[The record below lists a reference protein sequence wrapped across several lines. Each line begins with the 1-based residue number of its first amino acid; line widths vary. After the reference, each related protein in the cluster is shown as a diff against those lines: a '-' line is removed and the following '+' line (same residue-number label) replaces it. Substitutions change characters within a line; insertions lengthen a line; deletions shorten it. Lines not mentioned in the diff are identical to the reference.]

1 MLYLTFEHLY
11 LFFNH
16 YSEHNFNVNLHSK
29 SDFQD
34 LRKTRNMKNKVINY
48 AIAVMLLWANT
59 IAAQEVKN
67 MTAEEVM
74 NLALQNHQQLK
85 LSEKN
90 IDITKQQTEVA
101 KLQKLPTITASTSQ
115 FYLGNALIID
125 KDFSNSTNVAMPHY
139 GSSYGVQ
146 ASQLIFKGGL
156 VKKSVELSGLREQLA
171 ALDLEKNKQDVKFL
185 VLSNYL
191 DMYKIRNQEQIYL
204 SNKKLAQERLKN
216 IQKFNQ
222 QGMVTRNEVI
232 RGELA
237 IKNLDQGILTLTN
250 NRKILNYNMDI
261 ALGLPQDTEIVPV
274 ESLEGK
280 EQGKGFEYYTQLA
293 YEHNPQL
300 KSAQTNISVAEK
312 NIEIINTD
320 KLPTL
325 SGFSGY
331 TMQRPVT
338 TRTPVLDMYSNAW
351 QAGISLSYNIDNLYK
366 TKERLK
372 LGTYQKSQAQ
382 DALMLTRQNI
392 DMVVNA
398 AYVKYEESID
408 QAKLQ
413 DDAKRLAEENYKITE
428 AKYLNQLAVQA
439 EMIDAQNQKL
449 QAELDFVNA
458 EINVLYQYYNLL
470 KSIGTL

>member
-1 MLYLTFEHLY
+1 
-11 LFFNH
+11 
-16 YSEHNFNVNLHSK
+16 
-29 SDFQD
+29 
-34 LRKTRNMKNKVINY
+34 MKNKVINY
-48 AIAVMLLWANT
+48 AMAAMLLYGSL
-59 IAAQEVKN
+59 IAAQEVRS
-67 MTAEEVM
+67 MTADEVM
-74 NLALQNHQQLK
+74 TLALQNHQQLK

-90 IDITKQQTEVA
+90 IYISKQQTEVT
-101 KLQKLPTITASTSQ
+101 KLQQLPTITASTSQ

-156 VKKSVELSGLREQLA
+156 VKKSIEMAGLREQLA
-171 ALDLEKNKQDVKFL
+171 ELDLEKNQQDVKFL

-191 DMYKIRNQEQIYL
+191 DVYKLKNQEQIFL
-204 SNKKLAQERLKN
+204 NNKKLAQERLKN

-237 IKNLDQGILTLTN
+237 IKNLDQGLLTLSN
-250 NRKILNYNMDI
+250 NKKILNYNLDV
-261 ALGLPQDTEIVPV
+261 ALGLPQNTEINPT
-274 ESLEGK
+274 ESLVGK
-280 EQGKGFEYYTQLA
+280 ELGPGTDYYLQMA
-293 YEHNPQL
+293 YQNNPQL
-300 KSAQTNISVAEK
+300 KSANTNIAVAQK

-320 KLPTL
+320 KMPTL
-325 SGFSGY
+325 SGFGGY
-331 TMQRPVT
+331 NMQRPIT
-338 TRTPVLDMYSNAW
+338 TRTPVLDMYSNSW

-372 LGTYQKSQAQ
+372 VGELQKTQAQ
-382 DALMLTRQNI
+382 DALTLTKQNI
-392 DMVVNA
+392 DMTVNT
-398 AYVKYEESID
+398 AYVKYQESID
-408 QAKLQ
+408 QAKLM
-413 DDAKRLAEENYKITE
+413 DDAQKLAEENYKITE

-449 QAELDFVNA
+449 QAELDFVTA

-470 KSIGTL
+470 KSTGSL

>member
-1 MLYLTFEHLY
+1 
-11 LFFNH
+11 
-16 YSEHNFNVNLHSK
+16 
-29 SDFQD
+29 
-34 LRKTRNMKNKVINY
+34 MKNKVINY
-48 AIAVMLLWANT
+48 AMAAMLLYGSL
-59 IAAQEVKN
+59 IAAQEVRS
-67 MTAEEVM
+67 MTADEVM
-74 NLALQNHQQLK
+74 TLALQNHQQLK

-90 IDITKQQTEVA
+90 IYISKQQTEVT

-125 KDFSNSTNVAMPHY
+125 KDFSNSTHVAMPHY

-156 VKKSVELSGLREQLA
+156 VKKSIEMAGLREQLA
-171 ALDLEKNKQDVKFL
+171 ELDLEKNQQDVKFL

-191 DMYKIRNQEQIYL
+191 DVYKLKNQEQIFL
-204 SNKKLAQERLKN
+204 NNKKLAQERLKN

-237 IKNLDQGILTLTN
+237 IKNLDQGLLTLSN
-250 NRKILNYNMDI
+250 NKKILNYNLDF
-261 ALGLPQDTEIVPV
+261 ALGLPQNTEINPT
-274 ESLEGK
+274 ESLVGK
-280 EQGKGFEYYTQLA
+280 ELGLGTDYYLQMA
-293 YEHNPQL
+293 YQNNPQL
-300 KSAQTNISVAEK
+300 KSANTNIAVAQK

-320 KLPTL
+320 KMPTL
-325 SGFSGY
+325 SGFGGY
-331 TMQRPVT
+331 NMQRPIT
-338 TRTPVLDMYSNAW
+338 TRTPVLDMYSNSW

-372 LGTYQKSQAQ
+372 VGELQKTQAQ
-382 DALMLTRQNI
+382 DALTLTKQNI
-392 DMVVNA
+392 DMMVNA
-398 AYVKYEESID
+398 AYVKYQESID
-408 QAKLQ
+408 QAKLM
-413 DDAKRLAEENYKITE
+413 DDAQKLAEENYKITE

-449 QAELDFVNA
+449 QAELDFVTA

-470 KSIGTL
+470 KTTGSL

>member
-1 MLYLTFEHLY
+1 
-11 LFFNH
+11 
-16 YSEHNFNVNLHSK
+16 
-29 SDFQD
+29 
-34 LRKTRNMKNKVINY
+34 MKNKVINY
-48 AIAVMLLWANT
+48 AMAAMLLYGSL
-59 IAAQEVKN
+59 IAAQEVRS
-67 MTAEEVM
+67 MTADEVM
-74 NLALQNHQQLK
+74 TLALQNHQQLK

-90 IDITKQQTEVA
+90 IYISKQQTEVT

-156 VKKSVELSGLREQLA
+156 VKKSIEMAGLREQLA
-171 ALDLEKNKQDVKFL
+171 ELDLEKNQQDVKFL

-191 DMYKIRNQEQIYL
+191 DVYKLKNQEQIFL
-204 SNKKLAQERLKN
+204 NNKKLAQERLKN

-237 IKNLDQGILTLTN
+237 IKNLDQGLLTLSN
-250 NRKILNYNMDI
+250 NKKILNYNLDV
-261 ALGLPQDTEIVPV
+261 ALGLPQNTEINPT
-274 ESLEGK
+274 ESLVGK
-280 EQGKGFEYYTQLA
+280 ELGLGTDYYLQMA
-293 YEHNPQL
+293 YQNNPQL
-300 KSAQTNISVAEK
+300 KSANTNIAVAQK

-320 KLPTL
+320 KMPTL
-325 SGFSGY
+325 SGFGGY
-331 TMQRPVT
+331 NMQRPIT
-338 TRTPVLDMYSNAW
+338 TRTPVLDMYSNSW

-372 LGTYQKSQAQ
+372 VGELQKTQAQ
-382 DALMLTRQNI
+382 DALTLTKQNI
-392 DMVVNA
+392 DMMVNA
-398 AYVKYEESID
+398 AYVKYQESID
-408 QAKLQ
+408 QAKLM
-413 DDAKRLAEENYKITE
+413 DDAQKLAEENYKITE

-449 QAELDFVNA
+449 QAELDFVTA

-470 KSIGTL
+470 KSTGSL

>member
-1 MLYLTFEHLY
+1 
-11 LFFNH
+11 
-16 YSEHNFNVNLHSK
+16 
-29 SDFQD
+29 
-34 LRKTRNMKNKVINY
+34 MKNKVINY
-48 AIAVMLLWANT
+48 AMAAMLLYGSL
-59 IAAQEVKN
+59 IAAQEVRS
-67 MTAEEVM
+67 MTADEVM
-74 NLALQNHQQLK
+74 TLALQNHQQLK

-90 IDITKQQTEVA
+90 IYISKQQTEVT
-101 KLQKLPTITASTSQ
+101 KLQQLPTITASTSQ

-156 VKKSVELSGLREQLA
+156 VKKSIEMAGLREQLA
-171 ALDLEKNKQDVKFL
+171 ELDLEKNQQDVKFL

-191 DMYKIRNQEQIYL
+191 DVYKLKNQEQIFL
-204 SNKKLAQERLKN
+204 NNKKLAQERLKN

-237 IKNLDQGILTLTN
+237 IKNLDQGLLTLSN
-250 NRKILNYNMDI
+250 NKKILNYNLDV
-261 ALGLPQDTEIVPV
+261 ALGLPQNTEINPT
-274 ESLEGK
+274 ESLVGK
-280 EQGKGFEYYTQLA
+280 ELGPGTDYYLQMA
-293 YEHNPQL
+293 YQNNPQL
-300 KSAQTNISVAEK
+300 KSANTNIAVTQK

-320 KLPTL
+320 KMPTL
-325 SGFSGY
+325 SGFGGY
-331 TMQRPVT
+331 NMQRPIT
-338 TRTPVLDMYSNAW
+338 TRTPVLDMYSNSW

-372 LGTYQKSQAQ
+372 VGELQKTQAQ
-382 DALMLTRQNI
+382 DALTLTKQNI
-392 DMVVNA
+392 DMTVNA
-398 AYVKYEESID
+398 AYVKYQESID
-408 QAKLQ
+408 QAKLM
-413 DDAKRLAEENYKITE
+413 DDAQKLAEENYKITE

-449 QAELDFVNA
+449 QAELDFVTA

-470 KSIGTL
+470 KSTGSL